1 MNETQ
6 FARSVAL
13 TLDAGLRQLDSS
25 TSARLSA
32 ARHQALARQKR
43 VTVRV
48 GRFAGLAGVF
58 HDSRAHLAPWLAAV
72 VLLLVL
78 ATGFYWQAQS
88 SLSDLEDVDSAL
100 LSADLPVNAYLDK
113 GFDAWPHG
121 SSASEQ

>member
-58 HDSRAHLAPWLAAV
+58 QRHILRFRAAYHASRGLFLHQLVAAQIEGTAYPDTAGAG
-72 VLLLVL
+72 LYR
-78 ATGFYWQAQS
+78 ADPF
-88 SLSDLEDVDSAL
+88 AL
-100 LSADLPVNAYLDK
+100 LGAIEQRN
-113 GFDAWPHG
+113 GF
-121 SSASEQ
+121 